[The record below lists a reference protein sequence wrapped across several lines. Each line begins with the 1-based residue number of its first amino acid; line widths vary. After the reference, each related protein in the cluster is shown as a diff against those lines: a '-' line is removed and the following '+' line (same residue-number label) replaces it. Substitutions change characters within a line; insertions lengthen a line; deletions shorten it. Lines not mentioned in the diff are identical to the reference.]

1 MTATLLLCFALG
13 TERAAGA
20 NPPSAPSPA
29 SSAVNTFTVVMQAP
43 PEGAVA
49 YLRHRPPAGTDRVLG
64 RAFSLGRDTYVTA
77 AHVLLAAIGS
87 QYGPPQLRAADGS
100 LHRIDQ
106 VLKFSLREDFL
117 VFTLEDDPAP
127 VGLEVSPDPLSAATG
142 AESERVAI
150 APRPPGDQGAPV
162 LDAEGRVRGIYL
174 GTPPGR
180 EGTYA
185 LALRGV
191 LDTSDHRAH
200 LDADLEVGLPHLQGT
215 QHYSH
220 HQYFDLPRPW
230 SVFAHLY
237 QQLTSLERERS
248 HDALLNK
255 RRGTLFPTGPGSQSL
270 LFHPDANGFRPR
282 LIVEGSD
289 GAWRALAPDYRRTDL
304 GHGGSVSVA
313 SAIGVTVLQVVRP
326 VGSPDA
332 AFYSDAKSFMDL
344 ALRGFELSRI
354 VDGAP
359 WRIASLGAGED
370 GGLYVDHY
378 GRKWQQHTWPVPVL
392 DEYVVGML
400 LPTPDGYA
408 ALMQIVPSAA
418 EDEATERAQILA
430 DQIDVS
436 YAGTLAEW
444 RDFLTRRALLPTALG
459 DLELES
465 SPAWTLRTQ
474 RFAMVVPPA
483 LLRLTDASRL
493 ALTMGYLAVG
503 RRARWEAEEYAW
515 YPDARQQSSLEL
527 WRRARPSGGAGPDVI
542 DRFEAL
548 LARRPPYDGLVHGEG
563 SQSVVTQLVEPTAAA
578 HIAATADVA
587 YGLSFRTGDRTLLRN
602 LSGLQQRLRGSVQL
616 LEGAAP

>member
-1 MTATLLLCFALG
+1 MTATLLLWFALG
-13 TERAAGA
+13 TARSAGA
-20 NPPSAPSPA
+20 NPPSPPSPA
-29 SSAVNTFTVVMQAP
+29 SLAANTFTIVLQAP

-49 YLRHRPPAGTDRVLG
+49 YLRHRPPVATDRVLG
-64 RAFSLGRDTYVTA
+64 VAFSLGRDTYVTA
-77 AHVLLAAIGS
+77 AHVLLAAIDS

-106 VLKFSLREDFL
+106 VLRFSLRDDLL
-117 VFTLEDDPAP
+117 VFALEDDPAP
-127 VGLEVSPDPLSAATG
+127 GGLEVSPDPLSAASA
-142 AESERVAI
+142 AESERIAI

-162 LDAEGRVRGIYL
+162 LDAEGRVRGVYL

-185 LALRGV
+185 LSIGRV
-191 LDTSDHRAH
+191 LDATDHRAH

-215 QHYSH
+215 QHYSY

-237 QQLTSLERERS
+237 QALTSLERERS

-255 RRGTLFPTGPGSQSL
+255 RRGTLFPTGPGSESV

-313 SAIGVTVLQVVRP
+313 SAIGITVLQVVRP
-326 VGSPDA
+326 GGSPDA
-332 AFYSDAKSFMDL
+332 AFYSDGKAFMDL
-344 ALRGFELSRI
+344 ALRGLELKRSG
-354 VDGAP
+354 VDAS
-359 WRIASLGAGED
+359 WRIASLGAGEE

-378 GRKWQQHTWPVPVL
+378 GRKWQQHIWAVPVL

-436 YAGTLAEW
+436 YTGTLAEW

-465 SPAWTLRTQ
+465 SPTWTLKTQ
-474 RFAMVVPPA
+474 RFAMVAPPE
-483 LLRLTDASRL
+483 LLRLTDTSRL
-493 ALTMGYLAVG
+493 ALTMGYVAVG
-503 RRARWEAEEYAW
+503 RRARWEAEEYGW
-515 YPDARQQSSLEL
+515 FPDARQPSSLEL
-527 WRRARPSGGAGPDVI
+527 GRRARPSAGAGSDAQN
-542 DRFEAL
+542 RFADL
-548 LARRPPYDGLVHGEG
+548 LARRPPFDGVVHEDGR
-563 SQSVVTQLVEPTAAA
+563 QSVVSELIEP
-578 HIAATADVA
+578 ATAEFA
-587 YGLSFRTGDRTLLRN
+587 YELCFRTEDRALLRN
-602 LSGLQQRLRGSVQL
+602 LPALHQRLLGSVRL